1 MSIQI
6 TENNLQSAIFLND
19 DGTLIQV
26 ICTDET
32 GTNNTLMVRTDPN
45 DSLFQQL
52 MMTCSV
58 DQINAWS
65 DEFYD
70 KQREDVE
77 KYQQSLIENAKVSYI
92 RATGPEDNARII
104 SEISAMLFQYDE
116 NNMDHVEK
124 LFNLKLEMFELE
136 DVENATDTER
146 ESLREAVDPMTAIN
160 ILHGI
165 MQ

>member
-6 TENNLQSAIFLND
+6 TEYNIQQAIFMND
-19 DGTLIQV
+19 EGSLIQV
-26 ICTDET
+26 ICTDDNGE
-32 GTNNTLMVRTDPN
+32 NNALVVRADPN
-45 DSLFQQL
+45 DHLFQQL

-70 KQREDVE
+70 KQREDIE
-77 KYQQSLIENAKVSYI
+77 KYQQSLIENGKVSYM
-92 RATGPEDNARII
+92 RATGPEDNARLM
-104 SEISAMLFQYDE
+104 SEISTMLFQYDE
-116 NNMDHVEK
+116 TNMEHVEK

-136 DVENATDTER
+136 AVENATDAER
-146 ESLREAVDPMTAIN
+146 ESLREAADPMTAIS

>member
-32 GTNNTLMVRTDPN
+32 GANNTITVRTDPN
-45 DSLFQQL
+45 DHLFQQL

-70 KQREDVE
+70 KQREDIE
-77 KYQQSLIENAKVSYI
+77 KYQKSLIENAKVSYI

-104 SEISAMLFQYDE
+104 SEISTMLFQYDE

-136 DVENATDTER
+136 AVENATDAER

-160 ILHGI
+160 ILHSI